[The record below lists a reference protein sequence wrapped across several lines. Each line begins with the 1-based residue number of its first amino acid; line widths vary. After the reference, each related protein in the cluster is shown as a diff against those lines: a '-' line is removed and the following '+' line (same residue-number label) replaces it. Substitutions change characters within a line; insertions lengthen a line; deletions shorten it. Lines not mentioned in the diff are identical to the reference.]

1 MEKFKMIG
9 YILCK
14 NGWVYNGIK
23 ICKNKYYKTRNTISI
38 YRNINDLVEK
48 HFFEIDK
55 KSKIMEINEFYD
67 INNRLTTFKVIK
79 EIDYFDANDNK
90 LRKFLKIIKGKK
102 INSLKEM
109 NLLNIKDS
117 PIIMLAIAKSYNNG
131 ILKDFFKDKHY
142 ELNPIITNI
151 LINKHYFNNFNYF
164 DFRKGYENVIYFLN
178 LNRIEELLTTQ
189 KLSPEY
195 KMEIAKLGVD
205 KFLDFLVKDE
215 DANVRKAVAEQG
227 RPCDL
232 LRLIDDEEVIPTLIE
247 SENDIILEK
256 LANYKNKRIANIA
269 KTTREYLSKD
279 FKN

>member
-1 MEKFKMIG
+1 MEICEMIG

-14 NGWVYNGIK
+14 NGWIYNGIK
-23 ICKNKYYKTRNTISI
+23 ICKNKHYKTRNTINI
-38 YRNINDLVEK
+38 YHEINDLVEK
-48 HFFEIDK
+48 HFFEIDE
-55 KSKIMEINEFYD
+55 KSKIMKINEFYD

-79 EIDYFDANDNK
+79 EIDYFDANDHK

-151 LINKHYFNNFNYF
+151 LINKHYFNNFDYF

-227 RPCDL
+227 RLCDL
-232 LRLIDDEEVIPTLIE
+232 LQLIDDKEVISELIY
-247 SENDIILEK
+247 SKNDIILQK
-256 LANYKNKRIANIA
+256 LSNHKNKRISSRA
-269 KTTREYLSKD
+269 KNERDIFL
-279 FKN
+279 KNLNK